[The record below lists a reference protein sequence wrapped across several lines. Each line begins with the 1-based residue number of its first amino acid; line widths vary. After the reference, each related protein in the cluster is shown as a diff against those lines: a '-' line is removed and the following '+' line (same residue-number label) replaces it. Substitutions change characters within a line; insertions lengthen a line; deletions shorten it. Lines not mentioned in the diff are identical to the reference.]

1 MLTLLKT
8 FVTHRACGDGR
19 TQRATWSWLVLVWSL
34 HGQALPNIAEGADPI
49 APPPLVLP
57 TRDPIA
63 LCKLAKLG
71 PGPVKENSGIVKS
84 RSTPNLF
91 WMHNDSDDDPRVYP
105 INALGVNYQSSRYAE
120 TPGVLIGDAINV
132 DWEDITMDAEGNLIV
147 ADVGNNGNDRR
158 DLVLYYLFEP
168 AAVAGRTTLRKKV
181 FVHYPDQRQFPA
193 PADDFNFDCEAVF
206 TVGNTV
212 HLLSKQRSGTV
223 AKLYRLD
230 DPQPERS
237 NPLTLVERF
246 DFQGQAV
253 GADAT
258 ADGLRLIVVTYEALW
273 LFERDSTDQGFF
285 SGRIS
290 WAPYKSQQVEAVCF
304 ADEQLVYLADE
315 DLGELF
321 AADLRHLTRLSP
333 PDAESVEGR

>member
-1 MLTLLKT
+1 
-8 FVTHRACGDGR
+8 
-19 TQRATWSWLVLVWSL
+19 
-34 HGQALPNIAEGADPI
+34 
-49 APPPLVLP
+49 
-57 TRDPIA
+57 
-63 LCKLAKLG
+63 
-71 PGPVKENSGIVKS
+71 
-84 RSTPNLF
+84 
-91 WMHNDSDDDPRVYP
+91 
-105 INALGVNYQSSRYAE
+105 
-120 TPGVLIGDAINV
+120 
-132 DWEDITMDAEGNLIV
+132 MDAEGNLIV

-230 DPQPERS
+230 DPQAERS

-304 ADEQLVYLADE
+304 ADEQTVYLADE

-321 AADLRHLTRLSP
+321 AADLRQLTRLSP
-333 PDAESVEGR
+333 PDAEPVEGR